1 MKRIWDIDE
10 LAEHWSLKFEETRL
24 LKTKP
29 ARNHLPFA
37 VQLKFYQNTGRFPS
51 TINEI
56 PETPLH
62 YLANQLDVEVPGLQD
77 YEWSGRTGARHRK
90 EILNFLGIRR
100 VSATDKN
107 AFSDWLINTLYPHG
121 SDLADATEAAFSWF
135 QQRQVECPA
144 DKELERLVRSSFQQF
159 ELHLYQCCAD
169 SLSTD
174 SKILM
179 ETSLSNDTEGVSFG
193 DLKADPGRIG
203 LESVLKEVEKLNF
216 YVHCICRLTCFPLS
230 AQKSCNVTGSA

>member
-10 LAEHWSLKFEETRL
+10 LAEHWSLRFDETRL

-62 YLANQLDVEVPGLQD
+62 YLADQQEADVFSIQD
-77 YEWSGRTGARHRK
+77 YEWSGRTGARHRR

-100 VSATDKN
+100 VSATDKH
-107 AFSDWLINTLYPHG
+107 AFSDWLINTLYPH
-121 SDLADATEAAFSWF
+121 
-135 QQRQVECPA
+135 
-144 DKELERLVRSSFQQF
+144 
-159 ELHLYQCCAD
+159 
-169 SLSTD
+169 
-174 SKILM
+174 
-179 ETSLSNDTEGVSFG
+179 
-193 DLKADPGRIG
+193 
-203 LESVLKEVEKLNF
+203 
-216 YVHCICRLTCFPLS
+216 
-230 AQKSCNVTGSA
+230 

>member
-1 MKRIWDIDE
+1 M
-10 LAEHWSLKFEETRL
+10 

-100 VSATDKN
+100 N
-107 AFSDWLINTLYPHG
+107 G
-121 SDLADATEAAFSWF
+121 SFKPSGLFP
-135 QQRQVECPA
+135 PA
-144 DKELERLVRSSFQQF
+144 L
-159 ELHLYQCCAD
+159 
-169 SLSTD
+169 
-174 SKILM
+174 
-179 ETSLSNDTEGVSFG
+179 
-193 DLKADPGRIG
+193 
-203 LESVLKEVEKLNF
+203 
-216 YVHCICRLTCFPLS
+216 
-230 AQKSCNVTGSA
+230 QK